1 MSRELLLLRHGK
13 AEEFNPRGDFHREL
27 KNKGKRHAQRIA
39 IWLATRE
46 LVPDHVVTSSAERAL
61 NTARKCCK
69 AMGFPAQGIEADDAL
84 YLASAQ
90 QLLERL
96 QRIPAEAERVM
107 LVGHNPGL
115 EQLLQQL
122 CDTPPQKPAD
132 HNLMPTGTLARLAIQ
147 GPWHALQP
155 GQAQLLA
162 LQRGAELPETFPF
175 TTPHGLEQR
184 PRPAYYYT
192 QSAVIP
198 YRIHEG
204 TLQIMIV
211 RSSGD
216 KHWVVPKGITD
227 PGMTAQQSALQEAR
241 EEAGIE
247 GLIVGEPLGSYGHA
261 KWGATASVQVFAMQV
276 SQELP
281 EHAWE
286 EQHRGRRWV
295 SAEVAAMLLKQTAL
309 APMIETLARRCEE
322 GACRA

>member
-1 MSRELLLLRHGK
+1 MTRELLLLRHGK
-13 AEEFNPRGDFHREL
+13 AEEFNPRGDFDRVL

-46 LVPDHVVTSSAERAL
+46 LVPDHVLTSGAERAL

-69 AMGFPAQGIEADDAL
+69 SMGFPAQGIEVDDAL

-96 QRIPAEAERVM
+96 HALPAEAVRVM

-115 EQLLQQL
+115 EHLLQQL
-122 CDTPPQKPAD
+122 CTTPPAKPAD
-132 HNLMPTGTLARLAIQ
+132 HNLMPTATLARLAIP
-147 GPWHALQP
+147 GPWDALQP
-155 GQAQLLA
+155 GQARLLD
-162 LQRGAELPETFPF
+162 LQRGADLPGTFPF
-175 TTPHGLEQR
+175 PTPQGIEQR
-184 PRPAYYYT
+184 PRPAYYYS

-198 YRIHEG
+198 YRVHAG
-204 TLQIMIV
+204 GLQILIV

-227 PGMTAQQSALQEAR
+227 PGMTPQQSALKEAR

-247 GLIVGEPLGSYGHA
+247 GRIVGAPLGSYDHA

-276 SQELP
+276 GEELP

-295 SAEVAAMLLKQTAL
+295 SPEVAAMLLKQPAL
-309 APMIETLARRCEE
+309 AVMIDTLVRRHAA
-322 GACRA
+322 GACPA